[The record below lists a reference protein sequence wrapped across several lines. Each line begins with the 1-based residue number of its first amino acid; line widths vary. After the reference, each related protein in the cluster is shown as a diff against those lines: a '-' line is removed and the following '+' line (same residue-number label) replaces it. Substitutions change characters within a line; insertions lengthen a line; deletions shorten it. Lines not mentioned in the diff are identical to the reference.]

1 MLDKIKNDYFSWLFL
16 ISILLLFLEVL
27 FFNKGLI
34 FSLLVAAGM
43 IYIGKKRLHRK
54 LGKFIFWVGILFF
67 SASVLGMI
75 TFRFLVLA
83 AFIYLIIQFAQTK
96 KNPKL
101 ELPVLKEPM
110 QTPGKEQVISREPM
124 FKNKL
129 FGDQKTPEHTYEWN
143 DINIQT
149 GIGDT
154 VVDLSYTVLPKGETV
169 IFIRNFIGK
178 IQILIPYDI
187 EVSAH
192 HSVLVGNVNI
202 LHFQGSRLFNQNIH
216 VQTPEYDQHE
226 QKIKIF
232 TSLMVGDI
240 EVRRI

>member
-96 KNPKL
+96 KTPKL

-110 QTPGKEQVISREPM
+110 QTPGNEQVISREPM

-202 LHFQGSRLFNQNIH
+202 LQFQGSRLFNQNIH